1 MGRGWP
7 WRKSLNCRKKI
18 VQASGQCPPGGLWRA
33 SLQPPRLALWQVGW
47 AEAGSLELQKGEEGH
62 GPQLLPALQRGQLHQ
77 AHAL

>member
-1 MGRGWP
+1 MEKVPQLPKENSPGERPVPPGWP
-7 WRKSLNCRKKI
+7 
-18 VQASGQCPPGGLWRA
+18 VEGVAA
-33 SLQPPRLALWQVGW
+33 ATRLALWQVGW